1 MEKLFNHLAF
11 MPRGP
16 IPEQN
21 DGAVGVSR
29 QKLFQMLHRN
39 RSIHLLAAQDNLL
52 AGMQVQRAI
61 EIHFIPL
68 RIRTDQRGLPTGSPD
83 GLEGRLEVERG
94 FILRQIDRIR
104 RVLRVIYYFFFDQ
117 LVEGGDL
124 FLIMRLVDLSGALI
138 AKPTLSEQFGDGS
151 YMQLMELSNGK
162 VLLSLP
168 ILARVDNDD
177 LVFLMPMEPFK
188 RNFRQTAATWHSLAL
203 GASPSI
209 RKGGRLE

>member
-1 MEKLFNHLAF
+1 
-11 MPRGP
+11 
-16 IPEQN
+16 
-21 DGAVGVSR
+21 
-29 QKLFQMLHRN
+29 
-39 RSIHLLAAQDNLL
+39 
-52 AGMQVQRAI
+52 
-61 EIHFIPL
+61 
-68 RIRTDQRGLPTGSPD
+68 
-83 GLEGRLEVERG
+83 
-94 FILRQIDRIR
+94 
-104 RVLRVIYYFFFDQ
+104 
-117 LVEGGDL
+117 
-124 FLIMRLVDLSGALI
+124 LI

-177 LVFLMPMEPFK
+177 LVFLMPMELFK